1 MDNNITPLDQ
11 LRAFL
16 NKLFQFESQE
26 LDFGVYKILHYKRT
40 EIKQFIDELL
50 VDKVKGQL
58 QALSSAQSHDAFLKL
73 KELEHDDIIK
83 GWLEAEEA
91 ERTTLMKYGKDK
103 IIQYQELQ
111 KQVEIAQVS
120 VETENK
126 IYNHLT
132 LFFSRYYDKGDFVSK
147 RRFGKNEKYVVPY
160 NGEETH
166 FYWANNDQY
175 YIKSSESFQKFA
187 FKAPHGSGNLV
198 VNFKLTEAETEQGN
212 VKGDEYK
219 YFMPSTKDHE
229 LFPSD
234 VSIGRKDAELNI
246 FFEYR
251 GLTDAEKKTFSGNNK
266 QDAINTQVA
275 TVLREKLKNETLCI
289 NLWQTGE
296 TDETLL
302 LRNLNRYTRK
312 NNYDFFIHKNL
323 KGFLQRELDFY
334 IKSELVNVDDLYVSE
349 ADEYFDR
356 IRLNLKTIKVFKLI
370 ADTVIEFL
378 TQIEEFQKK
387 LWEKKKFVLNTE
399 WVISIDRLVEYIGIE
414 AATPILLEAISNKA
428 QLAEWN
434 TLFGKENIP
443 TGKLTIELLKADA
456 FAWRILPIDTVN
468 FSPAF
473 KENLLNALSLKIDLE
488 ELTDGL
494 VMHSDN
500 YHGLLALHE
509 KFNNRISPI
518 YIDPPY
524 NTDASAIIYK
534 NNYKRSSFLS
544 MMSERIRVADPLL
557 RKDSL
562 ICVAIDDVE
571 VGGLRNILSEYFI
584 KEAGIIAVRSNPA
597 GRKTKGKFAPA
608 HEYALFFGNS
618 ENAVPSSLEITGKR
632 LERYPKKDEKG
643 NFAWA
648 NFIRSGNN
656 DKRED
661 RPKLY
666 YPIIVAPND
675 TIRIPKMHWVAENK
689 EYVLDETPAND
700 EVVIYP
706 ILNNGG
712 TIIEKN
718 WQRGHQRVPN
728 EIEEY
733 RVRRIS
739 GGGIS
744 IDFKTRMDES
754 SLPITWWD
762 KSEYA
767 SANYGAAELKELFN
781 FKPFDFPKA
790 RNLVQDCIRAA
801 GALEPESIVLDF
813 FPGSGTTF
821 DAVQRLNNEDKGSR
835 KCILIEQGD
844 YVYTGIIPRIKKVAY
859 TFDWKDGKP
868 KDGSMNGLGI
878 FFKYQRLEQYE
889 EALENIAFSIAQDTK
904 QTAMQFEQY
913 IPKYFLEFETQGSQ
927 TLVNTEAM
935 RNPWAYT
942 LKVWDGFTYDTEQA
956 VDLVETFNYL
966 IGLHMQKCI
975 TKQLNGHAY
984 KFVAGHNNAGKQL
997 LVVWRNTAEWSLAD
1011 FEADS
1016 LTLREELKAFTYD
1029 QLYISGQAHIENYQP
1044 VEEIFKNKML
1054 S

>member
-1 MDNNITPLDQ
+1 MDNNSTPLDQ

-58 QALSSAQSHDAFLKL
+58 QALSSAQSHDAFLKI

-91 ERTTLMKYGKDK
+91 ERTTLLKYGKDK

-229 LFPSD
+229 LIPSD

-275 TVLREKLKNETLCI
+275 AVLKEKLKNETLCI
-289 NLWQTGE
+289 NLWQSGE

-334 IKSELVNVDDLYVSE
+334 IKCELVNVDDLYVSE

-370 ADTVIEFL
+370 ADAIIEFL

-456 FAWRILPIDTVN
+456 FAWRKLPIDTVN
-468 FSPAF
+468 FSPTF
-473 KENLLNALSLKIDLE
+473 KENLLNALSLSINLE
-488 ELTDGL
+488 DVADGL
-494 VMHSDN
+494 VIHSDN
-500 YHGLLALHE
+500 YHGIIELQE
-509 KFNNRISPI
+509 KFNDNISPV

-534 NNYKRSSFLS
+534 NNYKSSSFLS
-544 MMSERIRVADPLL
+544 MMSERIRVAVPLL
-557 RKDSL
+557 KNDSM

-571 VGGLRNILSEYFI
+571 VTGMRHLLSEHFI
-584 KEAGIIAVRSNPA
+584 KEVGIVTVRSNPA
-597 GRKTKGKFAPA
+597 GRKTRGKFSPA
-608 HEYALFFGNS
+608 HEYALFYGKSNS
-618 ENAVPSSLEITGKR
+618 SIPNSLEITDKR
-632 LERYPKKDEKG
+632 LNRYPEKDDQG

-648 NFIRSGNN
+648 NFIRSGSG

-661 RPKLY
+661 RPTMF
-666 YPIIVAPND
+666 YPVFVNQED
-675 TIRIPKMHWVAENK
+675 QIRIPEMEW
-689 EYVLDETPAND
+689 ND
-700 EVVIYP
+700 QTNGYNILEEPQPSEEAVYP
-706 ILNNGG
+706 IMFDGNVPV
-712 TIIEKN
+712 EKR
-718 WQRGHQRVPN
+718 WQRGFERVKL
-728 EIEEY
+728 ELEEY
-733 RVRRIS
+733 RIRRDKN
-739 GGGIS
+739 GKIS
-744 IDFKTRMDES
+744 IDFKTRMDEN

-762 KSEYA
+762 KKEYA

-781 FKPFDFPKA
+781 VKLFDFPKS
-790 RNLVQDCIRAA
+790 RGLVQDCIRAA
-801 GALEPESIVLDF
+801 GSATIGSITLDF

-821 DAVQRLNNEDKGSR
+821 DAIQRLNRDDKGLR

-844 YVYTGIIPRIKKVAY
+844 YIYTVIMPRIKKVAY

-868 KDGSMNGLGI
+868 RDGSMNGLGI

-904 QTAMQFEQY
+904 QTAMQFDQY

>member
-187 FKAPHGSGNLV
+187 FKAPHGSGNMV

-219 YFMPSTKDHE
+219 YFLPSTKDHE
-229 LFPSD
+229 LIPSD

-296 TDETLL
+296 TDESLL

-456 FAWRILPIDTVN
+456 FAWRKLPIDTVN
-468 FSPAF
+468 FSPTF
-473 KENLLNALSLKIDLE
+473 KENLLNALSLSINLE
-488 ELTDGL
+488 DVADGL
-494 VMHSDN
+494 VIHSDN
-500 YHGLLALHE
+500 YHGIIELQE
-509 KFNNRISPI
+509 KFNDNISPV

-534 NNYKRSSFLS
+534 NNYKSSSFLS
-544 MMSERIRVADPLL
+544 MMSERIRVAVPLL
-557 RKDSL
+557 KNDSM

-571 VGGLRNILSEYFI
+571 VTGMRHLLSEHFI
-584 KEAGIIAVRSNPA
+584 KEVGIVTVRSNPA
-597 GRKTKGKFAPA
+597 GRKTRGKFSPA
-608 HEYALFFGNS
+608 HEYALFYGKSNS
-618 ENAVPSSLEITGKR
+618 SIPNSLEITDKR
-632 LERYPKKDEKG
+632 LNRYPEKDDQG

-648 NFIRSGNN
+648 NFIRSGSG

-661 RPKLY
+661 RPTMF
-666 YPIIVAPND
+666 YPVFVNQED
-675 TIRIPKMHWVAENK
+675 QIRIPDMEW
-689 EYVLDETPAND
+689 ND
-700 EVVIYP
+700 QTNGYNILEEPRPSEEAVYP
-706 ILNNGG
+706 IMFDGNVPV
-712 TIIEKN
+712 EKR
-718 WQRGHQRVPN
+718 WQRGFERVKL
-728 EIEEY
+728 ELEEY
-733 RVRRIS
+733 RIRRDKN
-739 GGGIS
+739 GKIS
-744 IDFKTRMDES
+744 IDFKTRMDEN

-762 KSEYA
+762 KKEYA

-781 FKPFDFPKA
+781 VKLFDFPKS
-790 RNLVQDCIRAA
+790 RGLVQDCIRAA
-801 GALEPESIVLDF
+801 GSATFGSITLDF

-821 DAVQRLNNEDKGSR
+821 DAIQRLNRDDKGLR

-844 YVYTGIIPRIKKVAY
+844 YVYTVIMPRIKKVAY

-868 KDGSMNGLGI
+868 RDGSMNGLGI

-904 QTAMQFEQY
+904 QTAMQFDQY

-975 TKQLNGHAY
+975 TKQLNGHTY

>member
-187 FKAPHGSGNLV
+187 FKATHGSGNLV

-229 LFPSD
+229 LIPSD

-275 TVLREKLKNETLCI
+275 TTLKEKLKNETLCI
-289 NLWQTGE
+289 NLWQNGE

-370 ADTVIEFL
+370 ADTIIEFL

-443 TGKLTIELLKADA
+443 GGKLTIEVLKADA
-456 FAWRILPIDTVN
+456 FAWRKLPIDTVN
-468 FSPAF
+468 FSPTF
-473 KENLLNALSLKIDLE
+473 KENLLNALSLSINIEDVA
-488 ELTDGL
+488 DGL
-494 VMHSDN
+494 VIHSDN
-500 YHGLLALHE
+500 YQGLRILNE
-509 KFNNRISPI
+509 KFDSSIKAT

-524 NTDASAIIYK
+524 NTDASEIIYK
-534 NNYKRSSFLS
+534 NGYKASTWATLISDRLIESKKLMSPDGILCATIDDFQQRELYSILKENFGKEGILGTVVIRNNPSGRPVPSGFGISHEYGIFVSKSNQATVGKFARSDKQNKRYNKVDSDGAY
-544 MMSERIRVADPLL
+544 MWELL
-557 RKDSL
+557 RKRGSDSERKDSPKAFFPIYYFDNQLRIPDMFWDEGSSNWTNIEPPKENELVFWPIDENGIERRWRWGLTNIKNSLSELKIDLTSKTVYYKYRPPVGTIPTTNWIDSKYSATEHGTGVLKDFFKEYNPFSYPKSIYAVIDSL
-562 ICVAIDDVE
+562 
-571 VGGLRNILSEYFI
+571 
-584 KEAGIIAVRSNPA
+584 
-597 GRKTKGKFAPA
+597 
-608 HEYALFFGNS
+608 
-618 ENAVPSSLEITGKR
+618 
-632 LERYPKKDEKG
+632 
-643 NFAWA
+643 
-648 NFIRSGNN
+648 
-656 DKRED
+656 
-661 RPKLY
+661 
-666 YPIIVAPND
+666 
-675 TIRIPKMHWVAENK
+675 TISI
-689 EYVLDETPAND
+689 
-700 EVVIYP
+700 
-706 ILNNGG
+706 
-712 TIIEKN
+712 
-718 WQRGHQRVPN
+718 N
-728 EIEEY
+728 EI
-733 RVRRIS
+733 
-739 GGGIS
+739 
-744 IDFKTRMDES
+744 
-754 SLPITWWD
+754 D
-762 KSEYA
+762 KE
-767 SANYGAAELKELFN
+767 NIF
-781 FKPFDFPKA
+781 
-790 RNLVQDCIRAA
+790 
-801 GALEPESIVLDF
+801 LDYF
-813 FPGSGTTF
+813 GGSGTTF
-821 DAVQRLNNEDKGSR
+821 HATQIINKENLGSNN

-844 YVYTGIIPRIKKVAY
+844 YVYSVIIPRIKKVAY
-859 TFDWKDGKP
+859 SFDWKDGKP
-868 KDGSMNGLGI
+868 KNGSMNGLGI

-889 EALENIAFSIAQDTK
+889 EALENIAFSIAQITK
-904 QTAMQFEQY
+904 QTAMQFDQY

-935 RNPWAYT
+935 RNPWVYT
-942 LKVWDGFTYDTEQA
+942 LKVWDGFTYDTEKA

-966 IGLHMQKCI
+966 IGMHMQKCI
-975 TKQLNGHAY
+975 TKQINGHTY

-997 LVVWRNTAEWSLAD
+997 VVVWRNTAEWSLAD